1 MEPVRVRLY
10 FLIIITFLSGVFLS
24 QLKSDDASLIRIDN
38 KTYYGSKERSSV
50 DFPHEKHMQMDKG
63 CTACHH
69 DYRGKINILKLESL
83 SEGNPATRCI
93 TCHGKYGKARERH
106 HLMQAYHRLCIGC
119 HSASRGPVL
128 CGQCHDSQG
137 VDK

>member
-1 MEPVRVRLY
+1 MQPVRVSLY
-10 FLIIITFLSGVFLS
+10 FLIIITFLSGAFFS
-24 QLKSDDASLIRIDN
+24 RLKSDDASMIRIDN

-50 DFPHEKHMQMDKG
+50 NFPHEKHMQRDLG

-69 DYRGKINILKLESL
+69 DYRGNINILKLESL
-83 SEGNPATRCI
+83 TEGSRTARCI

-106 HLMQAYHRLCIGC
+106 QLMQAYHRLCIRC
-119 HSASRGPVL
+119 HSANRGPVL
-128 CGQCHDSQG
+128 CGQCHGPRG